1 MSALNRQ
8 PSSGV
13 STSTWCPFPV
23 LPPTVCPRYALSIA
37 PRLSALS
44 PACRRSSPPVSSAHL
59 LSFHFFSF
67 LFPLSPTPHH
77 QQSQVSENRQ
87 SEFWFLCGLGLPSL
101 SAFFPLPSSFTS
113 PPITSPPALRKGLC
127 ISPVYLWW
135 PHSMMFWKMP
145 TLWNLIV
152 GWNLGTVSYMQLW
165 VSYQIFMLHFPLSAR
180 ANNSID
186 LVEL

>member
-1 MSALNRQ
+1 MLF
-8 PSSGV
+8 PSHRGS
-13 STSTWCPFPV
+13 
-23 LPPTVCPRYALSIA
+23 
-37 PRLSALS
+37 RLSVR
-44 PACRRSSPPVSSAHL
+44 PAGVPLLRRPLLTCSLFISLVSSS
-59 LSFHFFSF
+59 LSH
-67 LFPLSPTPHH
+67 PHH
-77 QQSQVSENRQ
+77 TTNESQVSENRQ

-101 SAFFPLPSSFTS
+101 SAFFLLPSSFTS